1 MHPNDLQTDRPLVLD
16 RQSASPSDKRVL
28 MIAFHYPPCTGS
40 SGVLR
45 ALNFSRDLPDFGWSP
60 IVLTTTPGA
69 YPAMSEEQG
78 ARIPRSV
85 SVERAWAIDAGRQ
98 LAIRG
103 RYPRLLTLP
112 DRWISWWPSG
122 VAKGLAL
129 IRKYRPAAI
138 WSTFPIATAHLIAL
152 ALHRVSG
159 VPWIADFRDPM
170 TEKDPVTGE
179 EFPSEPSIRRA
190 NRWVERH
197 TLRHCAGAVFTTQ
210 GAADMCL
217 RHYPSV
223 PKDRLHVVP
232 NGYDEEGFREAERCL
247 AGKSPAHGPTVL
259 LHSGVL
265 YPHARNPRIF
275 FEVLAD
281 LRRSGAISPS
291 NLKVILRASGSEGVY
306 RSYLQELGIE
316 DIVSLGQPISYAEA
330 LSEMLT
336 VQGLLVFQASNC
348 NWQVPAKIY
357 EYLRARRPI
366 LALTDPDGDTAL
378 VLKNEGIDT
387 IGMLSSK
394 EDTTRALVDFLGR
407 IRAGTAPIATEH
419 GIARHSRYNHAGEIA
434 RLLDSVKQS

>member
-1 MHPNDLQTDRPLVLD
+1 M
-16 RQSASPSDKRVL
+16 SDKRVL

-69 YPAMSEEQG
+69 YPAVSDEQG
-78 ARIPRSV
+78 ARIPKGA
-85 SVERAWAIDAGRQ
+85 SVERAWAIDAGRR

-103 RYPRLLTLP
+103 RYLRLLTLP
-112 DRWISWWPSG
+112 DRWVSWWPTG

-138 WSTFPIATAHLIAL
+138 WSTYPIATAHLIAL

-159 VPWIADFRDPM
+159 VPWVADFRDPM
-170 TEKDPVTGE
+170 TDKDPVTGE
-179 EFPSEPSIRRA
+179 EFPSEPAVRRA
-190 NRWVERH
+190 NRWVERA
-197 TLRHCAGAVFTTQ
+197 TLEKCVGAVFTTR

-217 RHYPSV
+217 RQHPFV
-223 PKDRLHVVP
+223 PERRLHVIP
-232 NGYDEEGFREAERCL
+232 NGYDEEGFRDAEARL
-247 AGKSPAHGPTVL
+247 VRRPRAPGPIVL

-265 YPHARNPRIF
+265 YPDFRNPRVF

-281 LRRSGAISPS
+281 LRRSGAIGPS
-291 NLKVILRASGSEGVY
+291 NLRVILRASGSESVY
-306 RSYLQELGIE
+306 HPYLRELGIE
-316 DIVSLGQPISYAEA
+316 DIVTLDEAVSYAEA
-330 LSEMLT
+330 LSEMLS
-336 VQGLLVFQASNC
+336 VDGLLVFQASNC

-357 EYLRARRPI
+357 EYIRARRPI

-387 IGMLSSK
+387 IGMLSSR
-394 EDTTRALVDFLGR
+394 EDTTRALVDFLAR
-407 IRAGTAPIATEH
+407 IRAGTAPIATDH
-419 GIARHSRYNHAGEIA
+419 GIARHSRYNHAGEVA
-434 RLLDSVKQS
+434 QLLDAVKQA